1 MECMTCGKRVLAENQ
16 QYHIRFIHDNKTVKF
31 KIVNDAKQPKLM
43 FSKVNIIPQQDSSS
57 SSDISDRGIPNNNL
71 NVVGSASINNNN
83 SVEKTVS
90 IEPNSDC
97 DDPEPDTIPS
107 VCVRPAV
114 LLLKSFIC
122 FIQLVH

>member
-1 MECMTCGKRVLAENQ
+1 MQDTNGMYDMWEASSCKNQ
-16 QYHIRFIHDNKTVKF
+16 QYHIRVIHDNKTVKF

-83 SVEKTVS
+83 S
-90 IEPNSDC
+90 
-97 DDPEPDTIPS
+97 
-107 VCVRPAV
+107 
-114 LLLKSFIC
+114 
-122 FIQLVH
+122 QLVH

>member
-1 MECMTCGKRVLAENQ
+1 MGSEFLQKTSNI
-16 QYHIRFIHDNKTVKF
+16 YHIRVIHDNKTVKF

>member
-1 MECMTCGKRVLAENQ
+1 
-16 QYHIRFIHDNKTVKF
+16 
-31 KIVNDAKQPKLM
+31 M